1 MSGLLERQ
9 REVLLYGPEYVKVW
23 EKNKLKIIN
32 AWSHKE
38 FKSKLNDTDI
48 SEDDEDEDDD
58 DEVLVD
64 ANAIDQ
70 IVGGGVILV
79 N

>member
-1 MSGLLERQ
+1 ML
-9 REVLLYGPEYVKVW
+9 
-23 EKNKLKIIN
+23 KLPKIFLPFELSDEESKEMN
-32 AWSHKE
+32 AFE

-79 N
+79 NLN

>member
-1 MSGLLERQ
+1 MLKLPKIFLPFVISDEEGNEMS
-9 REVLLYGPEYVKVW
+9 
-23 EKNKLKIIN
+23 
-32 AWSHKE
+32 AFE

-48 SEDDEDEDDD
+48 SEDDENEDDE

-79 N
+79 NAISTRK